1 MIQIQVITFARY
13 SEEEF
18 DLQIRG
24 TLMLLLAAF
33 IWGTTFVAQMTGMEN
48 LGPFSYAA
56 SRFFLGFIFLLGL
69 WIYRLKNR
77 KRDHVSGFKAGLG
90 AGIFMFVASSLQQ
103 VSMLYTTAGKAAFI
117 TCLYIIFVPL
127 ASILLRKKIRPEN
140 WLGAIL
146 AIIGLYLLAIHEN
159 FSVGGGD
166 LMLLVSSF
174 FWTAQILFIDR
185 FAAKVDVVELSTAQI
200 FVCMIL
206 SSIVALGFES
216 PNLESMTSAWFSIFY
231 GGIMSAGVAFTLQIV
246 GQKYA
251 EPSTAAIVMSFESI
265 FGALSAWILLG
276 EIMSSRE
283 IFGCVLMTCGMI
295 VTQMGFLFRR

>member
-1 MIQIQVITFARY
+1 MITFARY
-13 SEEEF
+13 SEGEF

-48 LGPFSYAA
+48 LEPFSYAA
-56 SRFFLGFIFLLGL
+56 SRFFLGFIFLVGL
-69 WIYRLKNR
+69 WIYRLRFRTSN
-77 KRDHVSGFKAGLG
+77 HVSGFKAGLG
-90 AGIFMFVASSLQQ
+90 AGLFMFIASSLQQ

-127 ASILLRKKIRPEN
+127 ASVLLRN
-140 WLGAIL
+140 L
-146 AIIGLYLLAIHEN
+146 AICGLYLLAIHED
-159 FSVGGGD
+159 FSVGAGD

-206 SSIVALGFES
+206 SSIVAIGFES
-216 PNLESMTSAWFSIFY
+216 PTFESIGSAWFSIFY
-231 GGIMSAGVAFTLQIV
+231 GGIMSAGVAFTLPII

-251 EPSTAAIVMSFESI
+251 DPSTAAIVMSFESI
-265 FGALSAWILLG
+265 FGALSAWILLN

-283 IFGCVLMTCGMI
+283 IYGCFLMLIGMI
-295 VTQMGFLFRR
+295 VTQIKWKFRI

>member
-1 MIQIQVITFARY
+1 MITFARY
-13 SEEEF
+13 SEGEF

-48 LGPFSYAA
+48 LEPFSYAA
-56 SRFFLGFIFLLGL
+56 SRFFLGFIFLVGL
-69 WIYRLKNR
+69 WIYRLRFRTSN
-77 KRDHVSGFKAGLG
+77 HVSGFKAGLG
-90 AGIFMFVASSLQQ
+90 AGLFMFIASSLQQ

-127 ASILLRKKIRPEN
+127 ASVFLRKKIRPEN
-140 WLGAIL
+140 WIGAIL
-146 AIIGLYLLAIHEN
+146 AICGLYLLAIHED
-159 FSVGGGD
+159 FSVGAGD

-185 FAAKVDVVELSTAQI
+185 FASKVDVVELSTAQI

-206 SSIVALGFES
+206 SSIVAIGFES
-216 PNLESMTSAWFSIFY
+216 PTFESIGSAWFSIFY

-265 FGALSAWILLG
+265 FGALSAWILLN

-283 IFGCVLMTCGMI
+283 IYGCFLMLIGMI
-295 VTQMGFLFRR
+295 VTQMKMKFRI